1 MRDGAPDGREFFLD
15 LADVA
20 HCSFLISN
28 SGPAALR
35 ISAQKNSAAFDCR
48 VGLEKGILRER
59 SLVAVSLGSMKKSPG
74 YFLVI
79 ALLASFALPAMAQVR
94 VWQGTFSLPAYDEGP
109 PDPNPPFD
117 QFAATR
123 FNYPYT
129 LRTNVTARRT
139 GHQWRAIFLENEY
152 LKCTVLPDLGGHLY
166 TCIDKINNQSMFYAN
181 PSIKKANIGYRG
193 AWAAFG
199 VEYNFPVS
207 HNWMSLSPI
216 DFAFGQNSDGSASV
230 TVGNVDRVYGMRWSV
245 EMLLRPKSTV
255 LEQRVTLSN
264 RSDVRHRFY
273 WWNNAGVQ
281 VWDDS
286 KIEYPMRFTASHG
299 FTEVEPWPVDSSGR
313 DLSIIHNQT
322 SGPVSLFVH
331 GSREPFMGVWNPH
344 TNSGTAHF
352 ANYNEVPAKKTW
364 SWGVDADGLDWRKA
378 LSDNDS
384 AYVEVQAGLFRN
396 QESYAFLQP
405 RETINFSEYWMPVRD
420 IGGITRAN
428 LSGVLAL
435 RRRQSSLIMGF
446 NANRPLAGATVSV
459 SDGDTKIWSGTA
471 DLAPEHAWSHEVPL
485 PTSDRKYTVAIRDHT
500 GAVVMQQTEGEYD
513 WTPASEIKV
522 GPQPS
527 HQIPPPESRSDDD
540 WIELGKTQELNGELL
555 QALQTY
561 SDLLKKNGESYAALK
576 AAGRLSASLLHY
588 EEAATFLQRASDR
601 NTTDA
606 ETAYYL
612 GIAYEGIE
620 SPRKARNAFE
630 SAFRL
635 PEWRAAAAVRLAEL
649 SAREK
654 NLDQAKFY
662 LSTALQSAPNDLR
675 AVEELVAI
683 ENATG
688 EKQAQALAE
697 ESLKRF
703 PLSDFLRNQ
712 VGNVDLQHLA
722 NDHSR
727 ILNIAREYI
736 RLGLYRPA
744 LDILSRQ
751 YPEPRP
757 DESEPGTT
765 SPSRDPMLAYY
776 RAYCRMKLGES
787 SAKDDDIAASLPTE
801 YVFPSSAEDL
811 MVLRAAVQA
820 NDSDANAHYLLGTL
834 YFSRA
839 LTDQALTEW
848 ESARKLNP
856 KIPVL
861 DASLGLALLHA
872 KNDPKAA
879 LEIFR
884 EGIHNDRRND
894 AVYLGADQTLSILNR
909 PSTERVQALESY
921 PDMAQMPTELVIELA
936 LNLAEA
942 GDFDSAIA
950 LFRNRFFPR
959 EEGGTNVRQVWVE
972 VQLLRAMDQAKKK
985 NCGEAIRIS
994 ERIGSPVEG
1003 LSFTQDGLQ
1012 PFLDT
1017 ARANY
1022 LLGKVDAQC
1031 GRPDAAREQFENA
1044 SRKSGGEI
1052 VWAWL
1057 AARELPGFEQ
1067 TQWTSRLTSELK
1079 PSTAVSNNSLSLYN
1093 AAMIDRALGHQQKAD
1108 AEFRQVFLLPDH
1120 LLSYHLA
1127 REAMANTQ

>member
-1 MRDGAPDGREFFLD
+1 M
-15 LADVA
+15 VA
-20 HCSFLISN
+20 L
-28 SGPAALR
+28 
-35 ISAQKNSAAFDCR
+35 
-48 VGLEKGILRER
+48 
-59 SLVAVSLGSMKKSPG
+59 SLGLMKKFPG
-74 YFLVI
+74 YLLAI
-79 ALLASFALPAMAQVR
+79 AFLASFAVPAGAQVR
-94 VWQGTFSLPAYDEGP
+94 VWQGTLSLPTYEEGP

-117 QFAATR
+117 QFATTR

-129 LRTNVTARRT
+129 LRTNLTSRRT
-139 GHQWRAIFLENEY
+139 DHQWRAIFLENEY
-152 LKCTVLPDLGGHLY
+152 LKCSVLPDLGGHLY
-166 TCIDKINNQSMFYAN
+166 TCIDKINNQPMFYAN

-216 DFAFGQNSDGSASV
+216 DFAFAQNSDGSASV
-230 TVGNVDRVYGMRWSV
+230 TVGNIDRVYGMRWSV
-245 EMLLRPKSTV
+245 EMVLRPKSTV

-331 GSREPFMGVWNPH
+331 GSREPFMGVWNPR

-352 ANYNEVPAKKTW
+352 ANFNEVPAKKTW

-396 QESYAFLQP
+396 QETYAFLQP
-405 RETINFSEYWMPVRD
+405 RQTINFSEYWMPVRD

-435 RRRQSSLIMGF
+435 RRQNSSLIIGL
-446 NANRPLAGATVSV
+446 NANHPLPGAKVSV
-459 SDGDTKIWSGTA
+459 ADGNSQVWVGSA
-471 DLAPEHAWSHEVPL
+471 DLVPEHAWSHDVPL
-485 PTSDRKYTVAIRDHT
+485 PNSDRKYTVAVRDRT
-500 GAVVMQQTEGEYD
+500 GAVLMQQTEGEYD

-522 GPQPS
+522 GPQSS
-527 HQIPPPESRSDDD
+527 HQIPPPETRSEDD
-540 WIELGKTQELNGELL
+540 WIELGKTQELNGNLL

-561 SDLLKKNGESYAALK
+561 SDLIKKNGESYAGLK

-588 EEAATFLQRASDR
+588 EDAATYLQRALDR
-601 NTTDA
+601 DTTDA
-606 ETAYYL
+606 EAAYYL
-612 GIAYEGIE
+612 GIAYDGLE
-620 SPRKARNAFE
+620 SSTKARNAFE
-630 SAFRL
+630 IAFRL

-649 SAREK
+649 SAREQ
-654 NLDQAKFY
+654 NLGLAKFY
-662 LSTALQSAPNDLR
+662 LSSALQSAPNDLR
-675 AVEELVAI
+675 AAEELIAI
-683 ENATG
+683 EKASG
-688 EKQAQALAE
+688 MEKQAHALAE
-697 ESLKRF
+697 ESLRRF
-703 PLSDFLRNQ
+703 PTSDFLRSEI
-712 VGNVDLQHLA
+712 GSADLQHLA

-727 ILNIAREYI
+727 ILNIAREYM

-744 LDILSRQ
+744 LDVLSRQ
-751 YPEPRP
+751 YPEPRQ
-757 DESEPGTT
+757 DESEPGVTAT
-765 SPSRDPMLAYY
+765 ARDPMLAYY
-776 RAYCRMKLGES
+776 RGYCRMKLGET
-787 SAKDDDIAASLPTE
+787 SAEDGHSAASLPTN

-811 MVLRAAVQA
+811 TVLRAAIQA
-820 NDSDANAHYLLGTL
+820 NGSDANAHYLLGTL

-839 LTDQALTEW
+839 LTDQALSEW

-861 DASLGLALLHA
+861 DASLGLEFLHV
-872 KNDPKAA
+872 KNDPEAA
-879 LEIFR
+879 LEVFR
-884 EGIHNDRRND
+884 EGIHNDARNE
-894 AVYLGADQTLSILNR
+894 AGYLGADQALSILSR
-909 PSTERVQALESY
+909 ASSERVQALELY
-921 PDMAQMPTELVIELA
+921 PDMAQMPTELVFELA

-942 GDFDSAIA
+942 RDFDRATA
-950 LFRNRFFPR
+950 LFHNRFFPR

-972 VQLLRAMDQAKKK
+972 VQLLRALDQAKKT
-985 NCGEAIRIS
+985 NCGEAITIS
-994 ERIGSPVEG
+994 ERIGSPVQG

-1012 PFLDT
+1012 PFLET
-1017 ARANY
+1017 ARTNY

-1031 GRPDAAREQFENA
+1031 GRPEEARKHFDSAAA
-1044 SRKSGGEI
+1044 KSDRGEI
-1052 VWAWL
+1052 VWAWQ
-1057 AARELPGFEQ
+1057 AAQQLPAFDQ
-1067 TQWTSRLTSELK
+1067 NQWTSRLNHEQR
-1079 PSTAVSNNSLSLYN
+1079 STAMSENSSSVYN
-1093 AAMIDRALGHQQKAD
+1093 QAMIDRALGNEQKAS

-1127 REAMANTQ
+1127 REGMVKQ

>member
-1 MRDGAPDGREFFLD
+1 M
-15 LADVA
+15 
-20 HCSFLISN
+20 
-28 SGPAALR
+28 AL
-35 ISAQKNSAAFDCR
+35 KCR
-48 VGLEKGILRER
+48 ATAEKGILRER
-59 SLVAVSLGSMKKSPG
+59 SLVAISLGLMKKSPG
-74 YFLVI
+74 CFLLI
-79 ALLASFALPAMAQVR
+79 ALLSAFALPAGAQVR
-94 VWQGTFSLPAYDEGP
+94 VWQGTLSLPTYDEGP

-117 QFAATR
+117 QFATTR

-139 GHQWRAIFLENEY
+139 DHQWRAIFLENEY
-152 LKCTVLPDLGGHLY
+152 LKCSILPDLGGHLY
-166 TCIDKINNQSMFYAN
+166 TCVDKINNRPIFYAN

-216 DFAFGQNSDGSASV
+216 DFAFVQDSDGSASV

-245 EMLLRPKSTV
+245 EMVLRPKSTI
-255 LEQRVTLSN
+255 LEQQVTLSN

-299 FTEVEPWPVDSSGR
+299 FTEVEPWPVESSGR

-344 TNSGTAHF
+344 TNSGTVHF
-352 ANYNEVPAKKTW
+352 ANFDELPAKKTW

-396 QESYAFLQP
+396 QETYAFLQP
-405 RETINFSEYWMPVRD
+405 RQTINFSEYWMPVRD

-435 RRRQSSLIMGF
+435 MRKESSLVIGF
-446 NANRPLAGATVSV
+446 NANRPYPGATISL
-459 SDGDTKIWSGTA
+459 SDGSTQIWSGSA
-471 DLAPEHAWSHEVPL
+471 DLVPEHAWSHEVPL
-485 PTSDRKYTVAIRDHT
+485 PNSDHKYTVAIRDRI
-500 GAVVMQQTEGEYD
+500 GALIMQQTEGEYD

-522 GPQPS
+522 GPQSS
-527 HQIPPPESRSDDD
+527 HQVPPPESRREDD
-540 WIELGKTQELNGELL
+540 WIELGKTQELNGDLL

-588 EEAATFLQRASDR
+588 DDAAKFLQRALDR

-620 SPRKARNAFE
+620 SPQKARNAFE
-630 SAFRL
+630 IAFRL

-649 SAREK
+649 SAREQK
-654 NLDQAKFY
+654 LDQAKFY
-662 LSTALQSAPNDLR
+662 LNSALQSFPNDLR
-675 AVEELVAI
+675 AIEELVAI
-683 ENATG
+683 QRAAG
-688 EKQAQALAE
+688 MEKQAHELAE
-697 ESLKRF
+697 ESLRRF
-703 PLSDFLRNQ
+703 PLSDFLRDE
-712 VGNVDLQHLA
+712 VGSVDLEHLA

-727 ILNIAREYI
+727 ILNVARQYM

-744 LDILSRQ
+744 LDVLSRQ
-751 YPEPRP
+751 YPDPRP
-757 DESEPGTT
+757 DQSEPGV
-765 SPSRDPMLAYY
+765 SAPARDPMLAYY
-776 RAYCRMKLGES
+776 RAYCRTKLGEP
-787 SAKDDDIAASLPTE
+787 SAADDHTAASLPTN

-811 MVLRAAVQA
+811 IVLRAAVQGNA
-820 NDSDANAHYLLGTL
+820 SDANAHSLLGTL

-839 LTDQALTEW
+839 MTDQALAEW
-848 ESARKLNP
+848 RDARKLNP

-861 DASLGLALLHA
+861 DASLGLALLHM
-872 KNDPKAA
+872 KNDPEAA
-879 LEIFR
+879 LEVFR
-884 EGIHNDRRND
+884 EGIHNDRRNE
-894 AVYLGADQTLSILNR
+894 AGYLGIDQALSILNR
-909 PSTERVQALESY
+909 PSEERVQALELY
-921 PDMAQMPTELVIELA
+921 PDMAQMPSELVFELA

-942 GDFDSAIA
+942 GDFDGAAA
-950 LFRNRFFPR
+950 LFRGRFFPR
-959 EEGGTNVRQVWVE
+959 EEGGTNVRQVWVG
-972 VQLLRAMDQAKKK
+972 VQLLRALDQAKKN
-985 NCGEAIRIS
+985 NCGEAITTS
-994 ERIGSPVEG
+994 DRIGSPVEG

-1012 PFLDT
+1012 PFLES
-1017 ARANY
+1017 ARTNY
-1022 LLGKVDAQC
+1022 LLGKVNAQC
-1031 GRPDAAREQFENA
+1031 GRPEAARKHFESA
-1044 SRKSGGEI
+1044 AKSDRGEI
-1052 VWAWL
+1052 VWAWQ
-1057 AARELPGFEQ
+1057 AAQQLPAFDHN
-1067 TQWTSRLTSELK
+1067 QWTSRLTSELK
-1079 PSTAVSNNSLSLYN
+1079 PSTPMSENSLSVYN
-1093 AAMIDRALGHQQKAD
+1093 QAMIDRALGHEQKAD

-1127 REAMANTQ
+1127 REGMVKQ

>member
-1 MRDGAPDGREFFLD
+1 MVLF
-15 LADVA
+15 
-20 HCSFLISN
+20 
-28 SGPAALR
+28 
-35 ISAQKNSAAFDCR
+35 
-48 VGLEKGILRER
+48 
-59 SLVAVSLGSMKKSPG
+59 PG
-74 YFLVI
+74 
-79 ALLASFALPAMAQVR
+79 FALPASAQVR
-94 VWQGTFSLPAYDEGP
+94 VWQGTLSLPTYEEGP

-117 QFAATR
+117 QFATTR

-139 GHQWRAIFLENEY
+139 DHQWRAIFLENEY
-152 LKCTVLPDLGGHLY
+152 LKCSVLPDLGGHLY
-166 TCIDKINNQSMFYAN
+166 TCIDKINNQPMFYAN

-216 DFAFGQNSDGSASV
+216 DFAFAQNSDGSASV
-230 TVGNVDRVYGMRWSV
+230 TVGNVDRVYGMLWSV
-245 EMLLRPKSTV
+245 EMVLRPKSTV

-299 FTEVEPWPVDSSGR
+299 FTEVEPWPIDSSGR
-313 DLSIIHNQT
+313 DLSVIHNQT

-396 QESYAFLQP
+396 QETYAFLQP
-405 RETINFSEYWMPVRD
+405 RQTINFSEYWMPVRE

-435 RRRQSSLIMGF
+435 RSQQSSLVIGF
-446 NANRPLAGATVSV
+446 NANRPLPGATISV
-459 SDGDTKIWSGTA
+459 ADGSTQVWTGSA
-471 DLAPEHAWSHEVPL
+471 DLLPEHAWSHEVPL
-485 PTSDRKYTVAIRDHT
+485 PGSDHKYTVAVRDRS
-500 GAVVMQQTEGEYD
+500 GAVVMKQTEGEYD

-522 GPQPS
+522 GPQTS
-527 HQIPPPESRSDDD
+527 YQVPPAESRSEDD
-540 WIELGKTQELNGELL
+540 WIRLGETQELNGNLL

-561 SDLLKKNGESYAALK
+561 SDLLKKNGESYAALR

-588 EEAATFLQRASDR
+588 EEAATLLQRALDR

-620 SPRKARNAFE
+620 SPQKARNAFE
-630 SAFRL
+630 IAFRL

-649 SAREK
+649 SAREQ

-662 LSTALQSAPNDLR
+662 LLSALQSAPNDLR
-675 AVEELVAI
+675 ATEELVAI
-683 ENATG
+683 QKTLG
-688 EKQAQALAE
+688 MEKQTHALAQ

-703 PLSDFLRNQ
+703 PLSDFLRDE
-712 VGNVDLQHLA
+712 VGSVDSQHLA

-727 ILNIAREYI
+727 ILNIAREYM
-736 RLGLYRPA
+736 RLGLYRSA
-744 LDILSRQ
+744 LDVLARQ
-751 YPEPRP
+751 YPDPRP
-757 DESEPGTT
+757 DESEPGAT
-765 SPSRDPMLAYY
+765 SPARDPMLAYY

-787 SAKDDDIAASLPTE
+787 SAEDDHIAASLPTD

-811 MVLRAAVQA
+811 TVLRAAVQA
-820 NDSDANAHYLLGTL
+820 NASDANAHYLLGTL

-839 LTDQALTEW
+839 LSEQALTEW
-848 ESARKLNP
+848 ENARKLNP

-861 DASLGLALLHA
+861 DASLGLELLHV
-872 KNDPKAA
+872 KNDPEAA
-879 LEIFR
+879 LEVFR
-884 EGIHNDRRND
+884 EGIHNDARNE
-894 AVYLGADQTLSILNR
+894 AGYLGADQTLSILNK
-909 PSTERVQALESY
+909 PSSERVQALELY
-921 PDMAQMPTELVIELA
+921 PDVAQMPTQLVFELA

-942 GDFDSAIA
+942 GDFDRATA

-959 EEGGTNVRQVWVE
+959 EEGGTNVRQVWIE
-972 VQLLRAMDQAKKK
+972 VQLLRALDQAKKK
-985 NCGEAIRIS
+985 NCGEAMITS

-1003 LSFTQDGLQ
+1003 LGFTQDGLQ
-1012 PFLDT
+1012 PFLET
-1017 ARANY
+1017 ARTNY
-1022 LLGKVDAQC
+1022 LLGKVNAQC
-1031 GRPDAAREQFENA
+1031 GRTEEARKQFESTA
-1044 SRKSGGEI
+1044 AKSGRGEI
-1052 VWAWL
+1052 VWAWR
-1057 AARELPGFEQ
+1057 AAQQLPAFDQ
-1067 TQWTSRLTSELK
+1067 NQWTSRLNSEQR
-1079 PSTAVSNNSLSLYN
+1079 STAMSENSSSVYN
-1093 AAMIDRALGHQQKAD
+1093 QAMIDRALGHEQRAD

-1127 REAMANTQ
+1127 REGMLKQ

>member
-1 MRDGAPDGREFFLD
+1 
-15 LADVA
+15 
-20 HCSFLISN
+20 
-28 SGPAALR
+28 
-35 ISAQKNSAAFDCR
+35 
-48 VGLEKGILRER
+48 
-59 SLVAVSLGSMKKSPG
+59 MKIFPG
-74 YFLVI
+74 YVLVI
-79 ALLASFALPAMAQVR
+79 ALLAGFALSAGAQVR
-94 VWQGTFSLPAYDEGP
+94 VWQGTLSLPTYEEGP

-117 QFAATR
+117 QFATTR

-139 GHQWRAIFLENEY
+139 DHQWRAIFLENEY
-152 LKCTVLPDLGGHLY
+152 LKCSVLPDLGGHLY
-166 TCIDKINNQSMFYAN
+166 TCIDKINNQPMFYAN

-216 DFAFGQNSDGSASV
+216 DFAFAQNSDGSASV

-245 EMLLRPKSTV
+245 EMVLRPKSTV

-299 FTEVEPWPVDSSGR
+299 FTEVQPWPVDSSGR

-322 SGPVSLFVH
+322 SGPVSMFVH
-331 GSREPFMGVWNPH
+331 GSRESFMGVWNPH
-344 TNSGTAHF
+344 TNSGTVHF
-352 ANYNEVPAKKTW
+352 ANFNEVPAKKIW

-384 AYVEVQAGLFRN
+384 AYAEVQAGLFRN
-396 QESYAFLQP
+396 QETYAFLQP
-405 RETINFSEYWMPVRD
+405 RQTISFSEYWMPVRD
-420 IGGITRAN
+420 IGAITRAN
-428 LSGVLAL
+428 LSGVMAL
-435 RRRQSSLIMGF
+435 RRQGSSLVVGF
-446 NANRPLAGATVSV
+446 NANRPLTGATVSV
-459 SDGDTKIWSGTA
+459 ADGNTQIWNGSA
-471 DLAPEHAWSHEVPL
+471 DLVPEHAWSHEVPL
-485 PTSDRKYTVAIRDHT
+485 PSADRKYTIAVRDRT
-500 GAVVMQQTEGEYD
+500 GAVVIQQTEGEYD

-522 GPQPS
+522 GSQS
-527 HQIPPPESRSDDD
+527 SYQVPPPETRSEDD
-540 WIELGKTQELNGELL
+540 WIQLGETQELNGNPL
-555 QALQTY
+555 QALETY

-576 AAGRLSASLLHY
+576 AAGRLSAALLHY
-588 EEAATFLQRASDR
+588 EDAATFLQRALDR

-612 GIAYEGIE
+612 GIAYDGLE
-620 SPRKARNAFE
+620 SPAKARNAFE
-630 SAFRL
+630 IAFRL

-649 SAREK
+649 SAREQK
-654 NLDQAKFY
+654 LDQAKFY
-662 LSTALQSAPNDLR
+662 LSSALQSAPNDSR
-675 AVEELVAI
+675 AAEELGAI
-683 ENATG
+683 QKALGT
-688 EKQAQALAE
+688 EKQAHELAE
-697 ESLKRF
+697 QSLTRF
-703 PLSDFLRNQ
+703 PLSDFLRNE
-712 VGNVDLQHLA
+712 VGNVDPQHLA

-727 ILNIAREYI
+727 ILNIARAYI

-744 LDILSRQ
+744 LDVLSRR

-765 SPSRDPMLAYY
+765 APSRNPMLAYY

-787 SAKDDDIAASLPTE
+787 SVEEDYVAASLPTN

-820 NDSDANAHYLLGTL
+820 NASDANAHYLLGTL

-839 LTDQALTEW
+839 LSDQALTEW

-861 DASLGLALLHA
+861 DASLGLELLHV
-872 KNDPKAA
+872 KNDPAAA
-879 LEIFR
+879 LEVFR
-884 EGIHNDRRND
+884 EGIRND
-894 AVYLGADQTLSILNR
+894 ARNEAVYLGADQALSILNR
-909 PSTERVQALESY
+909 PSTERVKALELY
-921 PDMAQMPTELVIELA
+921 PDMAQMPTELVFELA
-936 LNLAEA
+936 LNRAEA
-942 GDFDSAIA
+942 RDFDGATA
-950 LFRNRFFPR
+950 LFHNRFFPR

-972 VQLLRAMDQAKKK
+972 VQLARALDQAKEK
-985 NCGEAIRIS
+985 NCGEAITIS

-1003 LSFTQDGLQ
+1003 LSFTQDGLP
-1012 PFLDT
+1012 PFVET

-1031 GRPDAAREQFENA
+1031 GRPEEARKHFENA
-1044 SRKSGGEI
+1044 AAKSDRGEI
-1052 VWAWL
+1052 VWAWQ
-1057 AARELPGFEQ
+1057 AAQQLPAFDQ
-1067 TQWTSRLTSELK
+1067 NQWISRINSVQR
-1079 PSTAVSNNSLSLYN
+1079 STAMSENSYSVYN
-1093 AAMIDRALGHQQKAD
+1093 QAMIDRALGNEQTAD

-1127 REAMANTQ
+1127 REGMLKQ

>member
-1 MRDGAPDGREFFLD
+1 
-15 LADVA
+15 
-20 HCSFLISN
+20 
-28 SGPAALR
+28 
-35 ISAQKNSAAFDCR
+35 
-48 VGLEKGILRER
+48 
-59 SLVAVSLGSMKKSPG
+59 LVVISLGPMKKFPG
-74 YFLVI
+74 YLLAI
-79 ALLASFALPAMAQVR
+79 AFLASFVLPASSQVR
-94 VWQGTFSLPAYDEGP
+94 VWQGTFSLPTYEEGP

-117 QFAATR
+117 QFATTR

-129 LRTNVTARRT
+129 LRTNLTSRRAD
-139 GHQWRAIFLENEY
+139 HQWRAIFLENEY

-166 TCIDKINNQSMFYAN
+166 TCIDKINNQPMFYAN

-216 DFAFGQNSDGSASV
+216 DFAFAQNSDGSASV

-245 EMLLRPKSTV
+245 EMVLRPKSTV

-299 FTEVEPWPVDSSGR
+299 FTEVEPWPIDSSGR

-352 ANYNEVPAKKTW
+352 ANFNEVPAKKTW

-396 QESYAFLQP
+396 QETYAFLQS
-405 RETINFSEYWMPVRD
+405 RQTINFSEYWMPVRD

-435 RRRQSSLIMGF
+435 RRKGSSLVIGF
-446 NANRPLAGATVSV
+446 NANNPVLGATISV
-459 SDGDTKIWSGTA
+459 LEGGKQIWNASA
-471 DLAPEHAWSHEVPL
+471 DLVPEHAWSHEVAL
-485 PTSDRKYTVAIRDHT
+485 PNSDRKYTVAVRDRT
-500 GAVVMQQTEGEYD
+500 GAVLMQQTEGEYD
-513 WTPASEIKV
+513 WAPSSEIKV
-522 GPQPS
+522 GPQSS
-527 HQIPPPESRSDDD
+527 HQIPPPESRGEDD
-540 WIELGKTQELNGELL
+540 WIELGKTQELNGNLL

-561 SDLLKKNGESYAALK
+561 SDLLKKNGNSYAGLK

-588 EEAATFLQRASDR
+588 EDAATYLQRALDR

-612 GIAYEGIE
+612 GIAYDGLE
-620 SPRKARNAFE
+620 SPAKARNNFE
-630 SAFRL
+630 IAFRL
-635 PEWRAAAAVRLAEL
+635 PEWRAAAALRLAEL
-649 SAREK
+649 SAREQ
-654 NLDQAKFY
+654 NLDLAKFY
-662 LSTALQSAPNDLR
+662 LSSAVQSAPNDLR
-675 AVEELVAI
+675 AAEEFTAI
-683 ENATG
+683 QKALGTENSAH
-688 EKQAQALAE
+688 QAE
-697 ESLKRF
+697 ESLKHF
-703 PLSDFLRNQ
+703 PLSDFLRNE
-712 VGNVDLQHLA
+712 VGDVDLQHLA

-727 ILNIAREYI
+727 ILNIAREYM
-736 RLGLYRPA
+736 RLGLYRQA
-744 LDILSRQ
+744 LDVLSLR
-751 YPEPRP
+751 YPEPRQ
-757 DESEPGTT
+757 DESEPGVTA
-765 SPSRDPMLAYY
+765 PARDPMLAYY

-787 SAKDDDIAASLPTE
+787 SAEEDQIAASLSTN
-801 YVFPSSAEDL
+801 YVFPSSADDL
-811 MVLRAAVQA
+811 IVLRTAVQA
-820 NDSDANAHYLLGTL
+820 NSSDANAHYLLGTL

-839 LTDQALTEW
+839 LTDQALSEW

-861 DASLGLALLHA
+861 DASLGLALLHI
-872 KNDPKAA
+872 KNDPEAA
-879 LEIFR
+879 LEVFR
-884 EGIHNDRRND
+884 EGIHNDQRND
-894 AVYLGADQTLSILNR
+894 AGYLGADQVLSILNR
-909 PSTERVQALESY
+909 PSKDRVQALELY
-921 PDMAQMPTELVIELA
+921 PDMAQMPTELVFELA

-942 GDFDSAIA
+942 GDFDGATA
-950 LFRNRFFPR
+950 LFHNRFFPR

-972 VQLLRAMDQAKKK
+972 VQLMRALKQAKKK
-985 NCGEAIRIS
+985 NCGEAIATSDRIV
-994 ERIGSPVEG
+994 SPVEG

-1012 PFLDT
+1012 PFLET
-1017 ARANY
+1017 ARTNY

-1031 GRPDAAREQFENA
+1031 GRPEDARKHFESA
-1044 SRKSGGEI
+1044 AAKSERGEI
-1052 VWAWL
+1052 VSAWQ
-1057 AARELPGFEQ
+1057 AAQQLPGFDNNH
-1067 TQWTSRLTSELK
+1067 WTSRLNSEQRSTATSE
-1079 PSTAVSNNSLSLYN
+1079 NSSSVYN
-1093 AAMIDRALGHQQKAD
+1093 QAMIDRALGHEQKAD

-1120 LLSYHLA
+1120 FLSYHLA
-1127 REAMANTQ
+1127 REGMLKE